1 MIDPATAALYSIIAI
16 CFVLVGAI
24 LTLGPVSVE
33 QRAAV
38 LAGIF
43 AALSLVAWRNRRHS
57 E

>member
-1 MIDPATAALYSIIAI
+1 MTPADGALWAIVAI

-38 LAGIF
+38 LAAIF
-43 AALSLVAWRNRRHS
+43 GALLAVAYRRRK

>member
-1 MIDPATAALYSIIAI
+1 MTPPDAALYAIVAIAL
-16 CFVLVGAI
+16 VLVGAI

-38 LAGIF
+38 LAAIF
-43 AALSLVAWRNRRHS
+43 GALLTVAYRRRK